1 MSEDAEPKQAEAAVR
16 AMSSSEL
23 KRYAR
28 ARGLGITHLS
38 SRKKYEVVEL
48 ILRLDVPVTR
58 SS

>member
-1 MSEDAEPKQAEAAVR
+1 VSEDAEPKQAEAAVR
-16 AMSSSEL
+16 AMNSTEL

-48 ILRLDVPVTR
+48 VIRLDAPVKR